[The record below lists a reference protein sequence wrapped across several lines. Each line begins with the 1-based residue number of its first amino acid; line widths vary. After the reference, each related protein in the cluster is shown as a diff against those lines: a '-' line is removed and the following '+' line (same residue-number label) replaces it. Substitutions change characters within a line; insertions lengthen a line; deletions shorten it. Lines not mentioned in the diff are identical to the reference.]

1 MNDVEKLI
9 QIAEAEVGYLEKKS
23 NAQLDSKT
31 ANAGMNN
38 FTKYGKA
45 QGCNGQAWCDAFV
58 DWCFTQAYGKD
69 EAKKLLGGF
78 SNYTPT
84 SAQYFKNIGAWYK
97 SNPKRGDVI
106 FFKNSQRICHTG
118 IVYKVANGV
127 VYTIEGNTSAGTAV
141 IPNGGG
147 VCKKQYSTT
156 NSRIAG
162 YGRPKYDTTS
172 TPVKTISIKKT
183 IPPLANP
190 TVKSGSKGA
199 EALNLQKDLNYVMNA
214 KLVEDGD
221 FGAKSKAALIAF
233 QTRYKLTADGIYGAK
248 SKAKMKE
255 LLK

>member
-84 SAQYFKNIGAWYK
+84 SAQYFKNIGAWYT

-118 IVYKVANGV
+118 IVYKVVSGV

-147 VCKKQYSTT
+147 VCKKQYSVT

-172 TPVKTISIKKT
+172 TPAKATSIKKA

-214 KLVEDGD
+214 RLVEDGD

-233 QTRYKLTADGIYGAK
+233 QTKYKLTADGIYGTK
-248 SKAKMKE
+248 SQAKMKK